1 MELYHILIDKYKNK
15 RFTRIPHFH
24 YFYLKIDKR
33 DAESKFKKSLKK
45 RISKAWKMK
54 YFVLQK

>member
-1 MELYHILIDKYKNK
+1 MELFHILRDKYKNK
-15 RFTRIPHFH
+15 PFRKNKFFN
-24 YFYLKIDKR
+24 LKIDKR

-45 RISKAWKMK
+45 RISKAWKIK